1 MTSRKLPPAIHVRPP
16 SGASFEVPLKG
27 VRLTIGRSSRNDLCL
42 NDPFVS
48 RLHAEIRRDGES
60 LVLYDGGSANGTYHN
75 GQRIESSAALQ
86 FGDVIR
92 IGETELH
99 VVEGM
104 ATASGSYKTP
114 PSRKAP
120 LSFRFTEGGQAAPT
134 EILSL
139 PRARDVLPAPD
150 QPVTATPYPL
160 SPLTTK
166 PLSTANWL
174 PLFSKVVETLSMDQ
188 SLEETLDTILGLA
201 FEAIAPE
208 RAYLLLRDAHGQFQP
223 QAHRA
228 LRQPAHLEVTLPWS
242 IHTHVLQHGKPIWLD
257 RAWCEEPGHGGP
269 VAGPLIAAP
278 LLAGGEVLGM
288 LYMDSPSL
296 SVHFDQHDLDLLTT
310 IARVAAIKIENTR
323 LLEDRL
329 EARRFE
335 EELQVASEI
344 QLSLHPTRPPQLVGW
359 DIAGISFPCREIG
372 GDYYDFIPRGNG
384 KLIIAVGDVAG
395 KGMGAALMMSSVHAA
410 LRTQAQ
416 TGRTLAEIVA
426 AVNDYLVENS
436 PENKFLTLFCAEL
449 DPTTGILHYTSA
461 GHDPALLVHA
471 DGTYTLLTAQGI
483 PVGITPNISLA
494 IHQVCLVP
502 GDVLAI
508 YTDGLTESVNE
519 QGEILGL
526 ERLAQTIIAHRD
538 LSVSRLRDRVDEA
551 VSRFVGR
558 APAADDLTLVLLRRL
573 AS

>member
-16 SGASFEVPLKG
+16 SGASFEVPLKS

-48 RLHAEIRRDGES
+48 RLHAEIRRDGEFF
-60 LVLYDGGSANGTYHN
+60 VLYDSGSANGTYHN

-99 VVEGM
+99 V
-104 ATASGSYKTP
+104 ADSTTTASGSYKTP
-114 PSRKAP
+114 LA
-120 LSFRFTEGGQAAPT
+120 FRFTEGGQTAPT
-134 EILSL
+134 ELFSVHAI
-139 PRARDVLPAPD
+139 RDVPTLSERQA
-150 QPVTATPYPL
+150 VTATPHLVLPATQR
-160 SPLTTK
+160 PAT
-166 PLSTANWL
+166 PNWL

-201 FEAIAPE
+201 FEAITPE
-208 RAYLLLRDAHGQFQP
+208 RAYLLLRDEHGQLQL
-223 QAHRA
+223 QAYRTT
-228 LRQPAHLEVTLPWS
+228 QQTAHLEVTLPWS
-242 IHTHVLQHGKPIWLD
+242 IHAHVLQDGKPILVSQ
-257 RAWCEEPGHGGP
+257 ALQGGP
-269 VAGPLIAAP
+269 YYTDTPSASLIAAP
-278 LLAGGEVLGM
+278 LLAGGEVLGL
-288 LYMDSPSL
+288 LYMDNPFTPT
-296 SVHFDQHDLDLLTT
+296 HFDQNHLDLLTT

-323 LLEDRL
+323 LLEARL
-329 EARRFE
+329 EKRRFE

-344 QLSLHPTRPPQLVGW
+344 QLSLHPSRPPQLAGW
-359 DIAGISFPCREIG
+359 DIAGLSFPCREIG

-384 KLIIAVGDVAG
+384 KLILAVGDVAG

-410 LRTQAQ
+410 LRAQAQ
-416 TGRTLAEIVA
+416 TARTLADIVA

-449 DPTTGILHYTSA
+449 DPVTGILHYTSA

-471 DGTYTLLTAQGI
+471 DGTYTELPAQGI
-483 PVGITPNISLA
+483 PMGITPNVSPA
-494 IHQVCLVP
+494 IHQVCLTP
-502 GDVLAI
+502 GDILAI
-508 YTDGLTESVNE
+508 YTDGLTESMNE
-519 QGEILGL
+519 EGDILGL
-526 ERLAQTIIAHRD
+526 ERLVQTIVKNRG
-538 LSVSRLRDRVDEA
+538 LSASRLRDRVEEA

-573 AS
+573 PT

>member
-16 SGASFEVPLKG
+16 SGASFEVPLRS

-60 LVLYDGGSANGTYHN
+60 FVLYDSGSANGTYHN

-92 IGETELH
+92 IGETELR
-99 VVEGM
+99 VADGTT
-104 ATASGSYKTP
+104 TASGSYKTP
-114 PSRKAP
+114 LA
-120 LSFRFTEGGQAAPT
+120 FRFTEGGQTAPT
-134 EILSL
+134 ERLSTH
-139 PRARDVLPAPD
+139 AIRDVPPSSEWQA
-150 QPVTATPYPL
+150 VTATSCLPPPATQRL
-160 SPLTTK
+160 ATP
-166 PLSTANWL
+166 NWL
-174 PLFSKVVETLSMDQ
+174 PIFSKVVETLAVDQ

-208 RAYLLLRDAHGQFQP
+208 RAYLLLRDEHGQLQL
-223 QAHRA
+223 QAHRTT
-228 LRQPAHLEVTLPWS
+228 QQTAHLEVTLPWS
-242 IHTHVLQHGKPIWLD
+242 IHAHVLQDGKPILVSQ
-257 RAWCEEPGHGGP
+257 ALQGGP
-269 VAGPLIAAP
+269 YYTDTPSASLIAAP
-278 LLAGGEVLGM
+278 LLAGGEVLGL
-288 LYMDSPSL
+288 LYMDNPFTPT
-296 SVHFDQHDLDLLTT
+296 HFDQNHLDLLTT

-323 LLEDRL
+323 LLEARL
-329 EARRFE
+329 EKRRFE

-344 QLSLHPTRPPQLVGW
+344 QLSLHPSRPPQLAGW
-359 DIAGISFPCREIG
+359 DIAGLSFPCREIG

-384 KLIIAVGDVAG
+384 KLILAVGDVAG

-410 LRTQAQ
+410 LRAQAQ
-416 TGRTLAEIVA
+416 TARTLADIVA

-449 DPTTGILHYTSA
+449 DPVTGILHYTSA

-471 DGTYTLLTAQGI
+471 DGTYTELPAQGI
-483 PVGITPNISLA
+483 PMGITPNVSPA
-494 IHQVCLVP
+494 IHQVCLTP
-502 GDVLAI
+502 GDILAI
-508 YTDGLTESVNE
+508 YTDGLTESMNE
-519 QGEILGL
+519 EGDILGL
-526 ERLAQTIIAHRD
+526 ERLVQTIVKNRG
-538 LSVSRLRDRVDEA
+538 LSASRLRDRVEEA

-573 AS
+573 PT